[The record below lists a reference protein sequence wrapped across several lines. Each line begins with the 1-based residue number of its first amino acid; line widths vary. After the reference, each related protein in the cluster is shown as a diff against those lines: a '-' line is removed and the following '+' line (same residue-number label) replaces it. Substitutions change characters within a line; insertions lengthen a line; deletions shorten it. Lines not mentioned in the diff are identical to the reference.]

1 MIHDVDEAI
10 RTLLRRDALG
20 SGSSGVDISF
30 DAPTRD
36 WASRQNTPVIDVY
49 LYDIRENL
57 NRREVAYE
65 EIRDASGRVIERRP
79 PPRRFKLSYL
89 LTAWTQRPEDEHRLL
104 SSALACFLRHEKLPD
119 DVLSGTLANQPLAVS
134 VSIALPPSQD
144 RAISDIWSALGG
156 ELKPSLDLVINAPFD
171 TGRFAAAGPPVVEPI
186 VGVRGPVADPEAA
199 AAAAAAAAAKPK
211 RRARGSAPPLP
222 PPAAESPPDRLG
234 PDRLGPDGLGPD
246 GLSPDRSSR
255 APGERKFGGTE
266 AQPGRTVVAHRIGR
280 DGEPE

>member
-186 VGVRGPVADPEAA
+186 VGVRGPAADPE

-211 RRARGSAPPLP
+211 RRARGSAPPP
-222 PPAAESPPDRLG
+222 PPAAAKAPPDGSPRA
-234 PDRLGPDGLGPD
+234 PD
-246 GLSPDRSSR
+246 GLSPDGSPRT
-255 APGERKFGGTE
+255 PGERKFGGTE